1 MKAVEA
7 CSKMAQSE
15 DLFGSRS
22 TEQPLMQE
30 LSTSRYEDLDT
41 GFNEK
46 DCATASKEGESMGNL
61 QLSETHAYEIDLEWK
76 RVALFNSH
84 IGHMGNLTKIHSRLW
99 I

>member
-7 CSKMAQSE
+7 CSKMAQCE
-15 DLFGSRS
+15 DLFGSTS
-22 TEQPLMQE
+22 TERPLMQE
-30 LSTSRYEDLDT
+30 LFTSRYEDLDT

-46 DCATASKEGESMGNL
+46 DYATASKEGESMENL
-61 QLSETHAYEIDLEWK
+61 QLSKTRAYEIDLEWK

-84 IGHMGNLTKIHSRLW
+84 TGHMGTFTKIHSRLW